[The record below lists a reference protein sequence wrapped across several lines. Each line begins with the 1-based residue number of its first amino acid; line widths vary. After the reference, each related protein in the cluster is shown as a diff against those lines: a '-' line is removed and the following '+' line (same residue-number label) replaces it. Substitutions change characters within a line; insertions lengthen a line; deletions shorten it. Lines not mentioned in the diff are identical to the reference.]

1 VPYRLLSESLT
12 ATLPGGVADLQGWEV
27 RDDAGALV
35 GAVRDALL
43 DDAGKVHYLDVQL
56 AGAVGARRVLLP
68 IGFTRPRAPTRVVDL
83 PGIARADLEALLRAL
98 PDYSGNPADVTSQY
112 ERRLGASWTRD
123 LTDQDSL
130 SAARSTDPDVAAAP
144 PGSSDQRGGEQR
156 GGASA
161 R

>member
-43 DDAGKVHYLDVQL
+43 DDAGKVRYLELQL
-56 AGAVGARRVLLP
+56 AGGVGARRVLLP
-68 IGFTRPRAPTRVVDL
+68 IGFARPMATARAVDL
-83 PGIARADLEALLRAL
+83 PGIARADLDALLRAL
-98 PDYSGNPADVTSQY
+98 PDYSGNPADVTGEY
-112 ERRLGASWTRD
+112 ERRLGGAWARD

-130 SAARSTDPDVAAAP
+130 GATRSTDPGARRRESR
-144 PGSSDQRGGEQR
+144 PGSDE
-156 GGASA
+156 
-161 R
+161 